1 VVPENSIRPSRGWDS
16 CITATAPI
24 VFNGMTVS
32 TSVLTLTNPIYA
44 GYAFGRTTSRVSV
57 ENGRKRVRRGV
68 HRPMAE
74 FAGNFG
80 TWFAHFVVLAQ
91 SKNQIILSAEKKLP
105 QLSDL
110 IWVPARSAAQIYMT
124 VAREAVEY
132 CRDRLQWILPA
143 SVISARRE

>member
-1 VVPENSIRPSRGWDS
+1 
-16 CITATAPI
+16 
-24 VFNGMTVS
+24 MTVS

-74 FAGNFG
+74 FPG
-80 TWFAHFVVLAQ
+80 TLELGLLILLCWPNQ
-91 SKNQIILSAEKKLP
+91 KNQMILSAEKKLP
-105 QLSDL
+105 QRFDL

>member
-1 VVPENSIRPSRGWDS
+1 MGSRIFRVPFSPPRCVVEPLWFPKIRSDPVEAGIRASLL
-16 CITATAPI
+16 TAPI

-91 SKNQIILSAEKKLP
+91 NQKIK
-105 QLSDL
+105 
-110 IWVPARSAAQIYMT
+110 
-124 VAREAVEY
+124 
-132 CRDRLQWILPA
+132 
-143 SVISARRE
+143 